1 MADIVSRAKRSEMM
15 SGIRG
20 KDTRPEMIVRQGLH
34 ARGYRFRLHRKDLP
48 GKPDIVLP
56 KYRAAIFVN
65 GCFWHGHDCHLFKWP
80 KTREAFWR
88 EKIDLNRKRDA
99 ASISDL
105 LSRNWRV
112 LVVWEC
118 ALKGRLK
125 QEPNAFWN
133 LTSQWLDNGM
143 LFLEIRSP
151 EHKDDGQYP
160 TAPDGA

>member
-1 MADIVSRAKRSEMM
+1 MADIVSKAKRSEMM

-56 KYRAAIFVN
+56 KYRAAIF
-65 GCFWHGHDCHLFKWP
+65 KWP
-80 KTREAFWR
+80 KTREDFWR
-88 EKIDLNRKRDA
+88 QKIDLNRKRDA

-125 QEPNAFWN
+125 QEPDAFWN
-133 LTSQWLDNGM
+133 LTSQWLDNGTP
-143 LFLEIRSP
+143 FLEIRSP

-160 TAPDGA
+160 TAHDGA